1 MKIDFFVIRKL
12 AKAANI
18 LSQRWEYKGFDFI
31 KYLQHFERGLL
42 QELDFKQEVINSE
55 RLRDYFKD
63 YPDLYLPK
71 MHVLQSTKRAII
83 MEYVEGDRITDVDV
97 LNQKF
102 GSAANVSNVL
112 IDIYARMIF
121 LHGHIHCDAHPG
133 NILIRKQPNGKP

>member
-12 AKAANI
+12 AKAATL

-83 MEYVEGDRITDVDV
+83 MEFVEGDRITDVDI

-102 GSAANVSNVL
+102 GSAAKVSNVL

-133 NILIRKQPNGKP
+133 NILIRK